1 MGEKSF
7 IIHILSMI
15 AGAYSSSVHLPSA
28 MMRTQAAHINQN
40 WRNIMRKTV
49 LALAYAAVLAAASLT
64 TGCFH
69 HWDDDHHRSR
79 DRHER
84 HDGDRHERNE
94 RYEHRS

>member
-1 MGEKSF
+1 
-7 IIHILSMI
+7 
-15 AGAYSSSVHLPSA
+15 
-28 MMRTQAAHINQN
+28 
-40 WRNIMRKTV
+40 MRKIV

-84 HDGDRHERNE
+84 HDGNRHERNE